1 MLQDAPSLSP
11 TVQRTDRMASTRNPL
26 RFAFPTRLVLA
37 GLVSAGLAPGPAVK
51 RAYAQTLTGPTE
63 AKKAEEAYVAG
74 ARLLERNDLA
84 GAQADFAR
92 AAQLDPAHPEYNQA
106 FMLTRE
112 HRVSEL
118 VQHAAKARI
127 AGQPDEA
134 TLLLA
139 EAKALDPASDLVLEH
154 TATGQTGT
162 SQASPKAQIKLADP
176 LAFAG
181 AIEVRPNPGKLD
193 FDLRGDA
200 KQVATQVAAGFG
212 IKVVLDSSDTAEA
225 QTQAPLRFTLQQA
238 TYAQAMPT
246 LLKMG
251 HLFGVAVDR
260 KLLLVARDTQENR
273 ARLERQ
279 VEETIYVPASTPE
292 QLNELTNVIKN
303 VFDVKQVVVGASS
316 GSILVRAPAA
326 TLKALNET
334 LEDLIDGAAEVV
346 LEIKLVS
353 IDKSRTV
360 NTGTQTPTSAGAFSV
375 YGEAASIV
383 SANQQLVQTLIS
395 SGGYV
400 PTGNTATDIL
410 NEALYL
416 ILSGAVQDAK
426 LAGLIAIVG
435 NGLTTTGLFLG
446 SGATVNFALNT
457 SDVRALDD
465 LTVRVGD
472 RQATTLR
479 VGEKYPITTAT
490 YSSGVSNATRSA
502 LSGVTINGVSAS
514 QLLNQ
519 FLGSSGAST
528 IPQVQYEDLGIT
540 LKTTPAVLRSGLV
553 DIKIELKIEALTGQS
568 ANNIPVLTSRD
579 FVSDITIA
587 DGASAVMLSDLSRT
601 ESAAISGLPLLS
613 ELPGFQQSAADDLRE
628 RATSELMLLVT
639 PHVVRH
645 RKNLTA
651 SRRIPFST
659 SVPQEF

>member
-1 MLQDAPSLSP
+1 MHSRMSELKTLGSSLPSLI
-11 TVQRTDRMASTRNPL
+11 ASTSL
-26 RFAFPTRLVLA
+26 VCAFYGIAAAGQAAPTTA
-37 GLVSAGLAPGPAVK
+37 TSGDAQ
-51 RAYAQTLTGPTE
+51 RAEQ
-63 AKKAEEAYVAG
+63 AYVAG
-74 ARLLERNDLA
+74 ARLLERQDLA

-92 AAQLDPAHPEYNQA
+92 AAQLDPGHTEYNQA

-118 VQHAAKARI
+118 VQGAAKARI
-127 AGQPDEA
+127 AGQADQA

-139 EAKALDPASDLVLEH
+139 EAKTIDPANDLVLEH
-154 TATGQTGT
+154 TNGGGAAGGQTT
-162 SQASPKAQIKLADP
+162 AKAQIKLADP

-181 AIEVRPNPGKLD
+181 AIEIRPNPGRVN
-193 FDLRGDA
+193 FDLRGTA
-200 KQVATQVAAGFG
+200 KDIAAKVATTFG
-212 IKVVLDSSDTAEA
+212 VKVVFDPSDVADSQPASPMHFILE
-225 QTQAPLRFTLQQA
+225 QA
-238 TYAQAMPT
+238 TYAEAMPI

-251 HLFGVAVDR
+251 HLFAVPVDT
-260 KLLLVARDTQENR
+260 KLLLVAKDNQENR

-279 VEETIYVPASTPE
+279 IEETIYVPASTPE
-292 QLNELTNVIKN
+292 QLTELTNVIKN
-303 VFDVKQVVVGASS
+303 VFDVKQVVVGAAS
-316 GSILVRAPAA
+316 GSILVRAPGA

-346 LEIKLVS
+346 LDIKLVTV
-353 IDKSRTV
+353 DKSRTV
-360 NTGTQTPTSAGAFSV
+360 DTGTQTPTSAGAFSV
-375 YGEAASIV
+375 YGEATSLV
-383 SANQQLVQTLIS
+383 NANQQLVQTLIS

-400 PTGNTATDIL
+400 PTGNSATDIL

-426 LAGLIAIVG
+426 LAGLIAIIG

-479 VGEKYPITTAT
+479 VGQKYPITTAT
-490 YSSGVSNATRSA
+490 YSSGVSSATRSA
-502 LSGVTINGVSAS
+502 LSGVTINGVNAG

-519 FLGSSGAST
+519 VLGSASAAT
-528 IPQVQYEDLGIT
+528 IPQVQFEDLGIT

-553 DIKIELKIEALTGQS
+553 DIKMELKIEALTGQS
-568 ANNIPVLTSRD
+568 ANNIPVLTSRN

-601 ESAAISGLPLLS
+601 ESAAISGLPGLS
-613 ELPGFQQSAADDLRE
+613 ELPGFQQTAADDLRE

-639 PHVVRH
+639 PHIVRH

-651 SRRIPFST
+651 SRQIPFST

>member
-1 MLQDAPSLSP
+1 MSRKRPTHIRMVEPPSLRSSP
-11 TVQRTDRMASTRNPL
+11 ILWLASAWLPVALFAASASGQAGNP
-26 RFAFPTRLVLA
+26 A
-37 GLVSAGLAPGPAVK
+37 AV
-51 RAYAQTLTGPTE
+51 GPTDI
-63 AKKAEEAYVAG
+63 KKAEEAYVSG
-74 ARLLERNDLA
+74 ARLLERADLA
-84 GAQADFAR
+84 GAQDNFAR
-92 AAQLDPAHPEYNQA
+92 AAHLNPARLEYGQA
-106 FMLTRE
+106 FVLTRE

-118 VQHAAKARI
+118 VQGAAKAQI
-127 AGQPDEA
+127 AGRPEQA
-134 TLLLA
+134 TLLMA
-139 EAKALDPASDLVLEH
+139 QAKAIDPSSDLVLQH
-154 TATGQTGT
+154 LAAGQST
-162 SQASPKAQIKLADP
+162 STQAPAKAQIKPADP

-181 AIEVRPNPGKLD
+181 AIEVHPNPGRLD
-193 FDLRGDA
+193 FDLRGTA
-200 KQVATQVAAGFG
+200 RQIVPQVATAFG
-212 IKVVLDSSDTAEA
+212 LKAVLDSGDTGQPQPE
-225 QTQAPLRFTLQQA
+225 QPLHFVLQQA
-238 TYAQAMPT
+238 TYAEAMPM

-251 HLFGVAVDR
+251 HLFAVPVDR
-260 KLLLVARDTQENR
+260 KLLLVARDSQETR

-279 VEETIYVPASTPE
+279 IEESIYVPASTAE

-303 VFDVKQVVVGASS
+303 VFDVKQVVVGATS
-316 GSILVRAPAA
+316 GTIVVRAPVA

-375 YGEAASIV
+375 YGEAESIV
-383 SANQQLVQTLIS
+383 NANQQLVQTLIT

-400 PTGNTATDIL
+400 PTGNTNTDIL

-426 LAGLIAIVG
+426 LAGLIAVVG
-435 NGLTTTGLFLG
+435 NGLTSTGLFIG

-479 VGEKYPITTAT
+479 VGERYPITTAT
-490 YSSGVSNATRSA
+490 YSSGISSATKSA
-502 LSGVTINGVSAS
+502 LSGVTINGVSAN

-519 FLGSSGAST
+519 YLGSSNAST
-528 IPQVQYEDLGIT
+528 IPQVQFEDLGLT
-540 LKTTPAVLRSGLV
+540 LKTTPSVLRSGLV

-601 ESAAISGLPLLS
+601 ESAAISGLPGLS

-645 RKNLTA
+645 RKTLTA